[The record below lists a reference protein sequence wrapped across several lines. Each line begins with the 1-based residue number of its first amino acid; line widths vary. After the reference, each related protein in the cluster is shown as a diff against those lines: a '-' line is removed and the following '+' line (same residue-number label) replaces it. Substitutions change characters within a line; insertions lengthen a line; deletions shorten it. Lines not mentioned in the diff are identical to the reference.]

1 VESARSKDL
10 HGRVTSAL
18 CLRLA
23 TLTVDSICSDGLCLG
38 GELNDINNRRRLN
51 INRKYASPPDK

>member
-1 VESARSKDL
+1 MESARSKDL

-18 CLRLA
+18 CLSLA

-38 GELNDINNRRRLN
+38 SELNDINNRRLN